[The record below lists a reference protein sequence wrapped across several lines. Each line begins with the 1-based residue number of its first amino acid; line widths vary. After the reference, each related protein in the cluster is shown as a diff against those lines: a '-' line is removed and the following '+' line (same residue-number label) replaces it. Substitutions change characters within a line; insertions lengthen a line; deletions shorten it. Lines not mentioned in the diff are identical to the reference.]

1 MAAKIR
7 LKKVGRRGQPS
18 YRVVVLDGR
27 KPRDAKVVADLGH
40 YDPKTNPATFE
51 IDGDAALKW
60 LLEGAKATRA
70 ARDILSKAGVMAAW
84 DAAKCGKTVAIEAK
98 ELKPTTKPKK
108 AKAQADDGTSGAEER
123 AEAEVPVADE
133 TPAEVEE
140 APAETVE
147 ESAEVTQE
155 PEQAPETGEPE
166 PKEADEPEVEA
177 DASEA
182 ETDEPEA
189 AAADEEVSEDEA
201 DDTAE
206 EKSAAQDETNTEDA
220 REEEGESG
228 EEDEEEK
235 A

>member
-84 DAAKCGKTVAIEAK
+84 DAAKRGKTVVIEAK
-98 ELKPTTKPKK
+98 ELRPTSKPKK
-108 AKAQADDGTSGAEER
+108 AKAKAEET

-133 TPAEVEE
+133 
-140 APAETVE
+140 APAGTVE
-147 ESAEVTQE
+147 EPTEAAQE
-155 PEQAPETGEPE
+155 PEQEPE
-166 PKEADEPEVEA
+166 SDEETSEGEVE
-177 DASEA
+177 EKTA
-182 ETDEPEA
+182 EPA
-189 AAADEEVSEDEA
+189 PVAADEETSEDEA
-201 DDTAE
+201 VDTVKEEAAAE
-206 EKSAAQDETNTEDA
+206 DEPAAEDA
-220 REEEGESG
+220 SEEEER
-228 EEDEEEK
+228 K